1 MVSQLLRQA
10 LSGQAPGSAGQ
21 AAAVSVGGF
30 RPFAARG
37 AVVSDDRVNA
47 LRDAE
52 GVWRVRA
59 LLDVNV
65 LIALLDAAHLHHRL
79 ATAWLQREIG
89 AGWASCP
96 LTQNGCIRILF
107 QPAYPGALA
116 AADVAQRLG
125 EAAAGPAHQ
134 FWPDDVNLLQ
144 AGSVDWQR
152 VLGHRQVT
160 DVYLLALAVRHHGRL
175 VTFDR
180 RLALAAV
187 PGASAGHLAVIA

>member
-1 MVSQLLRQA
+1 MRS
-10 LSGQAPGSAGQ
+10 
-21 AAAVSVGGF
+21 
-30 RPFAARG
+30 
-37 AVVSDDRVNA
+37 
-47 LRDAE
+47 
-52 GVWRVRA
+52 

-65 LIALLDAAHLHHRL
+65 LIALLDAAHIHHVL
-79 ATAWLQREIG
+79 ATAWLNREIG

-96 LTQNGCIRILF
+96 ITQNGCIRIMS

-144 AGSVDWQR
+144 SGAVDWQR

-160 DVYLLALAVRHHGRL
+160 DVYLLALAVRQGGRL

-180 RLALAAV
+180 RIATAAV
-187 PGASAGHLAVIA
+187 PGAGNSHLAVIS

>member
-1 MVSQLLRQA
+1 MRS
-10 LSGQAPGSAGQ
+10 
-21 AAAVSVGGF
+21 
-30 RPFAARG
+30 
-37 AVVSDDRVNA
+37 
-47 LRDAE
+47 
-52 GVWRVRA
+52 

-65 LIALLDAAHLHHRL
+65 LIALLDAAHIHHAL
-79 ATAWLQREIG
+79 ATAWLNREIG

-96 LTQNGCIRILF
+96 ITQIGCIRVMS

-144 AGSVDWQR
+144 SGAVDWLR

-160 DVYLLALAVRHHGRL
+160 DVYLLALAVRQGGRL

-180 RLALAAV
+180 RIATAAV
-187 PGASAGHLAVIA
+187 PGAGNTQLAVIS